1 MAAKILETI
10 EKSNLVAPEALSK
23 ALDELKAQAGEAA
36 LEDDNQIVAKL
47 VDAKLITSWQADN
60 LMKGRHKG
68 FFLGNYKLH
77 RHLGSG
83 GMSSVYLAEHK
94 HMRQLR
100 AIKVLPQH
108 RVNDSSYLGRFYR
121 EARAAA
127 ALDHNNI
134 VRAYDVDND
143 GDNHYLVM
151 EYVEG
156 NDLQKIIATQGVLSY
171 ETAAEYI
178 RQAADG
184 LTHAHHVGLIHRDIK
199 PANLLVDNKGVVK
212 ILDMGLA
219 RFADDE
225 KQASLTQ
232 LHDENVLGT
241 ADYLAPEQAINSH
254 TVDSRADLYS
264 LGCTLYFALTGHPPF
279 PEGTMAQRL
288 LMHQQKEPAPLTN
301 DRPDAPRDLVMICK
315 RMMEKR
321 LEERYQTAE
330 EISSALSRWL
340 ADRGALSGGAV
351 GTAARG
357 AGGGGHRPGGG
368 RPDQPGR
375 GEQGPRLMKAKP
387 LDDSSSRVPAVTDTI
402 AGAAGQPTVKGAKGK
417 AGSDPSLADPRG
429 KSLTG
434 ESSIKL
440 GGKKLPIAKTSSPAA
455 PGNIRDSGGFSINIG
470 KGNDSDV
477 LRGGNRPSAKD
488 SHKDSAPYEAAKL
501 NKPLRKKSSK
511 SQIYIMGGAVA
522 VISIILGIAIYFV
535 AFGNK
540 SSKQPAAG
548 PKQAVTADPMTAP
561 AANTAVFSL
570 PPSSAAT
577 GTAVAAPAVPSPT
590 KAAAPVVPAAQS
602 TISFGL
608 PPSAASATGPANKPL
623 PTPSVLF
630 GMPVKPAPTST
641 RISSTRS
648 SSAKPTGTKSSS
660 K

>member
-1 MAAKILETI
+1 MPAKILETI
-10 EKSNLVAPEALSK
+10 EKSNLIAPEALSK
-23 ALDELKAQAGEAA
+23 ALDELKTQSGAAA
-36 LEDDNQIVAKL
+36 LEDDNQIIAKL
-47 VDAKLITSWQADN
+47 VDVKLVTSWQADN

-94 HMRQLR
+94 HMKQLR

-108 RVNDSSYLGRFYR
+108 RINDSSYLGRFYR

-134 VRAYDVDND
+134 VRAFDVDND

-156 NDLQKIIATQGVLSY
+156 NDLQRIVATQGVLSY

-184 LTHAHHVGLIHRDIK
+184 LSHAHHVGLIHRDIK
-199 PANLLVDNKGVVK
+199 PANLLIDTKGVVK

-288 LMHQQKEPAPLTN
+288 LMHQQKEPAPITN
-301 DRPDAPRDLVMICK
+301 DRPDAPRDLVMICR
-315 RMMEKR
+315 RMMEKK
-321 LEERYQTAE
+321 LEERYQSAE
-330 EISSALSRWL
+330 EVSAALSRWL
-340 ADRGALSGGAV
+340 ADRGALTGSGS
-351 GTAARG
+351 GTTARSV
-357 AGGGGHRPGGG
+357 GGGGQRPGG

-375 GEQGPRLMKAKP
+375 AEQGPRIMKAKP
-387 LDDSSSRVPAVTDTI
+387 LDDSSSRAPGVADTI
-402 AGAAGQPTVKGAKGK
+402 AGGGQPTVKGPKGK
-417 AGSDPSLADPRG
+417 PIGSDPNLNDPRG

-434 ESSIKL
+434 ESSVKL
-440 GGKKLPIAKTSSPAA
+440 GGKKLPVAKASSPAS
-455 PGNIRDSGGFSINIG
+455 PTGPSMRDSGGFSINVN
-470 KGNDSDV
+470 KGHDSDV
-477 LRGGNRPSAKD
+477 LASRGVVKSGRDSDQGGSQGGSGPQSAEPKP
-488 SHKDSAPYEAAKL
+488 KPIKKL
-501 NKPLRKKSSK
+501 SKKSSM
-511 SQIYIMGGAVA
+511 QTIYIMAGVVG
-522 VISIILGIAIYFV
+522 VITIILGIAIYKV
-535 AFGNK
+535 AFNK
-540 SSKQPAAG
+540 PPKPALPAKQQP
-548 PKQAVTADPMTAP
+548 PADPMSAPAGAVPGAP
-561 AANTAVFSL
+561 AAAPAPSIQFNL
-570 PPSSAAT
+570 PASAPAGGAPSA
-577 GTAVAAPAVPSPT
+577 AAPAALPP
-590 KAAAPVVPAAQS
+590 APGAAPAAVPAASQP
-602 TISFGL
+602 TVK
-608 PPSAASATGPANKPL
+608 PPL

-630 GMPVKPAPTST
+630 GVPQTPPA
-641 RISSTRS
+641 
-648 SSAKPTGTKSSS
+648 AKPTATK
-660 K
+660 KK